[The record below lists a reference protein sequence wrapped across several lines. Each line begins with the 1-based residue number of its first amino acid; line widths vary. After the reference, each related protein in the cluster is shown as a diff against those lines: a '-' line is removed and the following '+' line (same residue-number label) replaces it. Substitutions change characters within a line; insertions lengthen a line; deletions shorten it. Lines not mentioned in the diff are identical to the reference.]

1 MMLMMMMPMMLMGL
15 MRIMMGDVMDTFFGP
30 HRTCFYIVLDGLFLC
45 VVLFGSP
52 VAFGAV
58 SSSKSSGPS
67 FSCCKSAAS
76 AFFSGCNDVDLAR
89 KFLASISLA
98 QAQFCRFFPCF
109 LPLFPLLPF
118 PSLAVFIC
126 FVEKCCGKLGRRFLR
141 PGSIGGL
148 LWQLVGVI
156 SLRPGG
162 GKMTGGCRTA
172 FPAPRQSEGVV
183 LQ

>member
-1 MMLMMMMPMMLMGL
+1 
-15 MRIMMGDVMDTFFGP
+15 MGDVMDTLFEP

-45 VVLFGSP
+45 VVLSGLL

-98 QAQFCRFFPCF
+98 QAQFSSAIFMLLSLF
-109 LPLFPLLPF
+109 LFLPF
-118 PSLAVFIC
+118 PSLAVFVC
-126 FVEKCCGKLGRRFLR
+126 LVEKCCGEIGRRFLR
-141 PGSIGGL
+141 PGKVWGL
-148 LWQLVGVI
+148 VLREVGV
-156 SLRPGG
+156 SLFPGG
-162 GKMTGGCRTA
+162 GKVTGRRRAA
-172 FPAPRQSEGVV
+172 FPAPRQGVGVV
-183 LQ
+183 LR